1 MRPRRFI
8 GFKKSGLTGAK
19 QRAIEAQRFKRQEV
33 ETCREC
39 MQNFRFELRHEFMNQ
54 KEKPPI
60 PFPDE
65 PKRET
70 EKDWLDR
77 IFYNAWWIAPLIFLA
92 GFLWQEWRS

>member
-1 MRPRRFI
+1 
-8 GFKKSGLTGAK
+8 
-19 QRAIEAQRFKRQEV
+19 
-33 ETCREC
+33 
-39 MQNFRFELRHEFMNQ
+39 MNQ